1 MVVEITTWYETESRS
16 AVAPKPSSSLLFMM
30 KKIMHRFCMREMIDQ
45 NIVEGE
51 FDGRTRVRALT

>member
-45 NIVEGE
+45 Y
-51 FDGRTRVRALT
+51 RRRRVWWQNSCQSS